1 MDQEQQR
8 YQRAHARVEALK
20 GFYVHAAI
28 FVLVNLGLFAIN
40 ALTAGMALARD
51 ENLVV
56 RLHPPASV
64 SSYQLTPSLILTTGA
79 MTW

>member
-28 FVLVNLGLFAIN
+28 FTLVNLGLFAIN
-40 ALTAGMALARD
+40 ALSAGMALTRD
-51 ENLVV
+51 ENPVV
-56 RLHPPASV
+56 RRHPPAPV
-64 SSYQLTPSLILTTGA
+64 SSYQLTPP
-79 MTW
+79 